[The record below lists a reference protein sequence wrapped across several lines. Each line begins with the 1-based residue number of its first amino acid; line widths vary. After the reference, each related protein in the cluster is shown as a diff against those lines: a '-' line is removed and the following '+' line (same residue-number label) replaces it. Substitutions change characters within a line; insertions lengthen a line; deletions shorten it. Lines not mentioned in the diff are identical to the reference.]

1 MGVGER
7 DLGFAVGGG
16 GGFSME
22 SFLTT
27 TTGAAELFLTFPAG
41 SGGILA
47 TGLETGSSSTCILFA
62 STAASPSS
70 FCCEEDLASDTGT
83 VWSDALTSA
92 PTSSVVADF
101 SVVLLAGL
109 GAGGLLIGGGRLLS
123 FSAAGLV
130 IGSHVIGCLSSL
142 NEVSSSLC
150 HGDLNTG

>member
-27 TTGAAELFLTFPAG
+27 TGAAEFLLTFPAG
-41 SGGILA
+41 SGGSLA
-47 TGLETGSSSTCILFA
+47 TGLETCILFA
-62 STAASPSS
+62 STAASPLS
-70 FCCEEDLASDTGT
+70 FCCEEDFASDTGT
-83 VWSDALTSA
+83 VWSDALTST
-92 PTSSVVADF
+92 PTSSDF

-123 FSAAGLV
+123 FSAALV

-150 HGDLNTG
+150 CGDLNTG